1 MQPDPKFKALETR
14 VFKLFRRESKN
25 GEENHSFEGTGFLLS
40 EKYMLTCEHV
50 SKRGGNLIADPNG
63 YRELTCV
70 SSCGDLDVA
79 LLQLPKDFV
88 STEVRPIPLASGV
101 LWKVSQFPSDECCL
115 FGGSEMAPTEGI
127 SLQSIALS
135 SGKGLQFIGSGMEG
149 NSGGPLVLTEFPEIA
164 IFGIGVLGGEKSL
177 PTRAT
182 SSDLLIDWLNKQK
195 KDSNLKELN
204 FQTISFEDVL
214 KKIVFGDSDW
224 TLPLQDQ
231 WFGTWAYARNP
242 AGEYVSAESNGLEPV
257 RITECAVKVFDSNTA
272 ETICSQGIN
281 TGSTLYAEL
290 FDKYPERFRQD
301 GDDA

>member
-1 MQPDPKFKALETR
+1 MQSDPKFKALENR
-14 VFKLFRRESKN
+14 VFKLFRRETKN
-25 GEENHSFEGTGFLLS
+25 HEENYSFEGTGFLLS
-40 EKYMLTCEHV
+40 EKYLLTCEHV
-50 SKRGGNLIADPNG
+50 SQRGGNWIADQNG
-63 YRELTCV
+63 YRELTKV
-70 SSCGDLDVA
+70 ESCGDLDVA
-79 LLQLPKDFV
+79 LLKLPKGFV
-88 STEVRPIPLASGV
+88 STQVRPIPLASGV

-115 FGGSEMAPTEGI
+115 FGGSEMAPTDGI
-127 SLQSIALS
+127 SLRSIAPS
-135 SGKGLQFIGSGMEG
+135 SGKGLQFLGSGMEG
-149 NSGGPLVLTEFPEIA
+149 NSGGPLVLSEFPEIA

-182 SSDLLIDWLNKQK
+182 SSDLLIDWLNAQK
-195 KDSNLKELN
+195 KNPNVKDLD

-224 TLPLQDQ
+224 TRPLQDQ

-257 RITECAVKVFDSNTA
+257 RIAKSVVKVFDSNTA
-272 ETICSQGIN
+272 ETIYSQGIN

-290 FDKYPERFRQD
+290 FDQYPERFWQD

>member
-1 MQPDPKFKALETR
+1 MQSDPKFKALETR
-14 VFKLFRRESKN
+14 VFKLFRKETKN
-25 GEENHSFEGTGFLLS
+25 GEENHGFEGTGFLLS
-40 EKYMLTCEHV
+40 EKYLLTCEHV
-50 SKRGGNLIADPNG
+50 FRQGGNWIADQNG
-63 YRELTCV
+63 YRELTKV
-70 SSCGDLDVA
+70 KSCGDLDVA
-79 LLQLPKDFV
+79 LLRLPTDFV

-115 FGGSEMAPTEGI
+115 FGGSEMAPTDGI
-127 SLQSIALS
+127 SLKSIAPS
-135 SGKGLQFIGSGMEG
+135 SGKGLQFLGSGMEG
-149 NSGGPLVLTEFPEIA
+149 NSGGPLVLSEFPEIA

-182 SSDLLIDWLNKQK
+182 SSDLLIDWLNAQK
-195 KDSNLKELN
+195 KNPNVKDLD

-214 KKIVFGDSDW
+214 KEIVFGDSDW
-224 TLPLQDQ
+224 TRPLQDQ

-257 RITECAVKVFDSNTA
+257 RIAKSAVKVFDLKTA
-272 ETICSQGIN
+272 ETIYSQGIN

-290 FDKYPERFRQD
+290 FDQYPKRFWQD

>member
-1 MQPDPKFKALETR
+1 MQSDPKFKALVTR
-14 VFKLFRRESKN
+14 VFKLFRRETKN
-25 GEENHSFEGTGFLLS
+25 GEEHHSFEGTGFLLS

-50 SKRGGNLIADPNG
+50 FKQGGNLIADQNG
-63 YRELTCV
+63 YRQLTKV
-70 SSCGDLDVA
+70 ESCGDLDVA
-79 LLQLPKDFV
+79 LLRLPTDFV

-127 SLQSIALS
+127 SLQSIASS
-135 SGKGLQFIGSGMEG
+135 SGKGLQFLGSGMEG

-182 SSDLLIDWLNKQK
+182 SSDLLIDWLNEQK
-195 KDSNLKELN
+195 KNPNVKDLD

-224 TLPLQDQ
+224 TRPLQDQ

-257 RITECAVKVFDSNTA
+257 RIAKSAVKVFDSNTA
-272 ETICSQGIN
+272 ETIYSQGIN

-290 FDKYPERFRQD
+290 FDEYPERFWQD